1 MAITELRPEELRLR
15 CDPSSLG
22 FETTAELS
30 PWEGVIGQ
38 ERAIKALE
46 FGLSIKKEG
55 YNIYVCGIPG
65 TGKATIVRSMIERF
79 AAEEPT
85 PDDWCYVYNFKS
97 PDTPRALRLKAG
109 MGRELQRDMVR
120 LVEFLQATLPK
131 AFESKEYEEEKTR
144 IIESTNRAK
153 EALFE
158 ELIRRGQELG
168 FQIRAGKTGITMTP
182 LYRGRPIEK
191 EEVQKLSPEELRTIQ
206 EKEKVLHSEIRD
218 FLAKARILD
227 KESEEKIAE
236 LNRRTVNFAVEVR
249 LRELKEKYS
258 DYEKVIEYLEEVHE
272 DILHNFRVFLPPE
285 GPQFLLP
292 LVQEMEDRSLTR
304 YQVNLLVDNSRRKG
318 APVIE
323 EAHPTYPNL
332 VGRVEKRARFGT
344 LQTDFTLIKA
354 GSILQ
359 ANGGYLILNVLDV
372 LRSPFSWEA
381 LKRVIKKR
389 EVKIEDIGELYGFVT
404 TSGMKPEAIPVDV
417 KIVLIGNPLIYSL
430 LQIFEEDFAK
440 LFKIKADFDTRVDNT
455 PEWVKRYSAFM
466 ARVCK
471 EEGLLPLRKEAVAEI
486 IEHCTRLVDHKG
498 KLSLRLSEVIDLL
511 REANFWA
518 SKEGREAIEREDV
531 RRALEE
537 KVFRSNL
544 IEERVQEAIE
554 EGTILVDTEGEKVGQ
569 VNGLSVHF
577 LGDYTFGRPSRIT
590 ARTYLGRKGI
600 INIEREAE
608 LSGKTHSKGV
618 LILSGYLGGH
628 YAQDQPLSLSA
639 TIGFEQSYSLVEG
652 DSASAAELIAI
663 LSSLAGVPI
672 RQGLAITGSVNQHG
686 QIQAIG
692 GVNEK
697 IEGFFITCKK
707 KGLTGHQGV
716 IIPRSNIKHLA
727 LKEEVVRAVEE
738 GKFHI
743 YAVDE
748 VDDAIE
754 LLTGMEAGKKREDG
768 TFPEG
773 TVNHLV
779 QERLREMNELLRRAA
794 RGEEARDGNR
804 EGQT

>member
-1 MAITELRPEELRLR
+1 MAISELRPEELRLR
-15 CDPSSLG
+15 CDPSTLG
-22 FETTAELS
+22 FETTQELS

-38 ERAIKALE
+38 ERAVKALE
-46 FGLSIKKEG
+46 FGLSIKKDG
-55 YNIYVCGIPG
+55 YNIYACGIPG
-65 TGKATIVRSMIERF
+65 TGKASIVRSMVERF
-79 AAEEPT
+79 AQREPT
-85 PDDWCYVYNFKS
+85 PDDWCYVYNFKN
-97 PDTPRALRLKAG
+97 PDIPVALRLKAG
-109 MGRELQRDMVR
+109 MGRELQKDMAR

-144 IIESTNRAK
+144 IIESTNKAK

-182 LYRGRPIEK
+182 LYRGRPLER
-191 EEVQKLSPEELRTIQ
+191 EEIQKLTPEELRIIQ

-236 LNRRTVNFAVEVR
+236 LNRRTVNFAVEAR
-249 LRELKEKYS
+249 LKELKEKYGE
-258 DYEKVIEYLEEVHE
+258 YKKVINYLEEVHE
-272 DILHNFRVFLPPE
+272 DILHNFRLFLPPQ
-285 GPQFLLP
+285 GPQFILP
-292 LVQEMEDRSLTR
+292 FIQEMEDRSLIR
-304 YQVNLLVDNSRRKG
+304 YQVNLLVDNSTRKG

-332 VGRVEKRARFGT
+332 VGRIEKKARFGT

-354 GSILQ
+354 GSLLQ
-359 ANGGYLILNVLDV
+359 ANGGYLILSVLDL

-381 LKRVIKKR
+381 IKRVIKKK

-404 TSGMKPEAIPVDV
+404 TSGMKPEPIPIDV
-417 KIVLIGNPLIYSL
+417 KIILIGNPLIYSL
-430 LQIFEEDFAK
+430 LQIFEEDFSK
-440 LFKIKADFDTRVDNT
+440 LFKVKADFDTRVDNT
-455 PEWVKRYSAFM
+455 PEWVGRYSAFM
-466 ARVCK
+466 AKVCK
-471 EEGLLPLRKEAVAEI
+471 EEGLLPLKKEAVAAI
-486 IEHCTRLVDHKG
+486 IEHCTRLVDHKK
-498 KLSLRLSEVIDLL
+498 KLSLKLSEVVDLI

-518 SKEGREAIEREDV
+518 SREGREAIEERDIKK
-531 RRALEE
+531 AIEE
-537 KVFRSNL
+537 KIFRSNL
-544 IEERVQEAIE
+544 IEEHIQEAIE

-590 ARTYLGRKGI
+590 ARTFLGRKGI

-628 YAQDQPLSLSA
+628 YAQKEPLSLSA
-639 TIGFEQSYSLVEG
+639 TLGFEQSYSLVEG
-652 DSASAAELIAI
+652 DSASAAELVAI
-663 LSSLAGVPI
+663 VSSLAEVPI
-672 RQGLAITGSVNQHG
+672 RQNLAITGSINQHG

-697 IEGFFITCKK
+697 IEGFYMTCKK
-707 KGLTGHQGV
+707 KGLTGDQGV
-716 IIPRSNIKHLA
+716 IIPRSNVKHLA
-727 LKEEVVRAVEE
+727 LKEEVIRAVEE

-743 YAVDE
+743 YAIDD

-754 LLTGMEAGKKREDG
+754 LLTGRKAGKKRPDG

-773 TVNHLV
+773 TVNHIV
-779 QERLREMNELLRRAA
+779 QEKLKRMNELLRKAA
-794 RGEEARDGNR
+794 KGEEEKEER
-804 EGQT
+804 